1 MLSLTR
7 SSFGFG
13 NVLCLLLL
21 RLVVRLIILTL
32 KVARE
37 KRRLSANDES
47 NVLVKID
54 PRHFRPTE
62 VELLV

>member
-1 MLSLTR
+1 M
-7 SSFGFG
+7 FFAWF
-13 NVLCLLLL
+13 LL